1 MWYLQTDILLRILIA
16 TGGMMLISGLSRL
29 IFKKDFSPK
38 VLIFASVGVI
48 AFVSWQLAAFSASYA
63 LVTFI
68 FTRILKPLKKS
79 RRFFFVFFSLL
90 CTVPFFYGRMTE
102 FFPQLPVII
111 TFVGIAYHI
120 LKAVDAMYFVYY
132 ADMKIEFLTYMN
144 YILFF
149 PTFTSGPI
157 FRYRDFRKVFNKP
170 APLTAERFI
179 TYLKRFIKCMFKKMV
194 VLYFVQTFFVFLI
207 NDTEKHWYIS
217 LLILLFSYLF
227 LYFDLSGYS
236 DIAIAVGSVMGYTTP
251 ENFRKPWAAASFTQF
266 WRNWHITLSD
276 WVREHIFVV
285 LNGKK
290 LGRWASAGVGFVVM
304 FVMEMWHGFT
314 LPYIVGGVYNGLLL
328 GGENLLGL
336 TTADKRKM
344 KKPIYVAR
352 CIIVNG
358 LFALN
363 TILMTVPQDKLL
375 EIIKGFIRL

>member
-1 MWYLQTDILLRILIA
+1 MWYLQTDVLLRILIA
-16 TGGMMLISGLSRL
+16 IGGMILISGLSRL
-29 IFKKDFSPK
+29 IFKKDFGPK

-48 AFVSWQLAAFSASYA
+48 AFVSWQLAAFSVGYA
-63 LVTFI
+63 LITFI
-68 FTRILKPLKKS
+68 FARILKPLKKS

-102 FFPQLPVII
+102 FFPQLPTII
-111 TFVGIAYHI
+111 VFVGIAYHM

-170 APLTAERFI
+170 VPLTADRFI
-179 TYLKRFIKCMFKKMV
+179 MCLKRFIKGMFKKMV
-194 VLYFVQTFFVFLI
+194 VLYFVQTFFIFLI

-236 DIAIAVGSVMGYTTP
+236 DIAIAAGSVMGYTTP

-285 LNGKK
+285 LNGRK

-314 LPYIVGGVYNGLLL
+314 LPYIIGGVYNGILL
-328 GGENLLGL
+328 GGENLFGL

-344 KKPIYVAR
+344 NKVVYVAR

-363 TILMTVPQDKLL
+363 TILMTVPHDKLM
-375 EIIKGFIRL
+375 EVIKGFAKL